1 LAKFPEVWQNSP
13 RPSTPVTGHFRAFPA
28 HSSIWHEVCDIPA
41 MTEISPL
48 TPDPIASAAGNGRA
62 DDGSGAALPPAA
74 VPRAISGSE
83 RGGSNA
89 LTPVGAHPLRRSD
102 TTAPARLFAPP
113 ARPSLATPLATPLAK
128 RLDTEVEKLRSSH
141 HTTSFSGAM
150 PMGIFSRTRDI
161 IAANFADLIEKAEDP
176 SKMIR
181 MIILEMEETL
191 VEVRAS
197 AARTIADQKE
207 MRRHVA
213 KLDRLQA
220 DWADK
225 AQLALSKDRED
236 LARAALVE
244 KRKASDMAGQLASEI
259 TVLDDSLRAFEADIE
274 KLQTRLREARS
285 RQTAIAARLE
295 SAENRVKLRTLLASE
310 RVDEA
315 MARFDTLE
323 RRVDYAEGRAD
334 ALSLADSKPNLADEI
349 AALASGDKVD
359 EELAAMKRQLA
370 AKKEG

>member
-1 LAKFPEVWQNSP
+1 MTDPFGPLGPERPPLPADGNQSRRPDAPARP
-13 RPSTPVTGHFRAFPA
+13 RPSRLDE
-28 HSSIWHEVCDIPA
+28 EV
-41 MTEISPL
+41 
-48 TPDPIASAAGNGRA
+48 
-62 DDGSGAALPPAA
+62 
-74 VPRAISGSE
+74 E
-83 RGGSNA
+83 R
-89 LTPVGAHPLRRSD
+89 LRRS
-102 TTAPARLFAPP
+102 P
-113 ARPSLATPLATPLAK
+113 TPTQNTGVPW
-128 RLDTEVEKLRSSH
+128 
-141 HTTSFSGAM
+141 
-150 PMGIFSRTRDI
+150 MGIFSRTRDI
-161 IAANFADLIEKAEDP
+161 IAANFSDLLDKADDP

-191 VEVRAS
+191 VEIRAS

-207 MRRHVA
+207 MHRHVV

-244 KRKASDMAGQLASEI
+244 KKKAADMGEQLKAEI
-259 TVLDDSLRAFEADIE
+259 AVLDDALRAYEVDIE

-315 MARFDTLE
+315 MARFDQLE

-334 ALSLADSKPNLADEI
+334 ALGLADGSAKPGLADEI
-349 AALASGDKVD
+349 AALAGADKID
-359 EELAAMKRQLA
+359 EELEAMKAALAA
-370 AKKEG
+370 AKKED

>member
-1 LAKFPEVWQNSP
+1 
-13 RPSTPVTGHFRAFPA
+13 
-28 HSSIWHEVCDIPA
+28 
-41 MTEISPL
+41 
-48 TPDPIASAAGNGRA
+48 
-62 DDGSGAALPPAA
+62 
-74 VPRAISGSE
+74 
-83 RGGSNA
+83 
-89 LTPVGAHPLRRSD
+89 
-102 TTAPARLFAPP
+102 
-113 ARPSLATPLATPLAK
+113 
-128 RLDTEVEKLRSSH
+128 
-141 HTTSFSGAM
+141 
-150 PMGIFSRTRDI
+150 MGIFSRTRDI
-161 IAANFADLIEKAEDP
+161 IAANFSDLLEKAEDP
-176 SKMIR
+176 AKMIR

-220 DWADK
+220 DWAEK

-244 KRKASDMAGQLASEI
+244 KRKAGDMAEQLQGEI
-259 TVLDDSLRAFEADIE
+259 TVLEDSLSAYEQDID

-295 SAENRVKLRTLLASE
+295 SAENRIRLRTLLASE

-315 MARFDTLE
+315 MARFDALE

-334 ALSLADSKPNLADEI
+334 ALSLADGSSAPNLADQI
-349 AALASGDKVD
+349 TALAATDKVD
-359 EELAAMKRQLA
+359 AELEAMKRALQS
-370 AKKEG
+370 AKPQD